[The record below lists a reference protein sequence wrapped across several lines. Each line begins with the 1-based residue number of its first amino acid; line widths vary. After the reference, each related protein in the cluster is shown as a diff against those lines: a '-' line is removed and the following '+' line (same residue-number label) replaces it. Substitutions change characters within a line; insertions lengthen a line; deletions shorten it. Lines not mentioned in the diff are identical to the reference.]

1 MLELRRCFRRRF
13 RFRQVDLYFRLVLFE
28 GGRDH
33 EKDKK
38 DGEDIDQRNNN
49 DRGRAP
55 LPNREIHLIPARAL
69 TPGFAWSSGPAAGCP
84 ARPGR
89 NNISQS
95 APPRAFPFPPTLPR
109 PFSKSN

>member
-38 DGEDIDQRNNN
+38 DGEDTDERNNN
-49 DRGRAP
+49 DRGREP
-55 LPNREIHLIPARAL
+55 LPNREIHHILTSSLTRVCALSAAPSWVRAARPARYNL
-69 TPGFAWSSGPAAGCP
+69 SRC
-84 ARPGR
+84 
-89 NNISQS
+89 
-95 APPRAFPFPPTLPR
+95 APPA
-109 PFSKSN
+109 